1 MLYVIKSRGMG
12 HSNQVREFLL
22 TDKGIELLDVYLG
35 ESGVLTGSARTSQE
49 MLDKQAALQRKHEVE
64 SKQRELERK
73 KAAAEAQIAALRA
86 EIKTVEVELRHGKA
100 EEGEMENASS
110 EGQKRMAELREADAA

>member
-1 MLYVIKSRGMG
+1 MG

-49 MLDKQAALQRKHEVE
+49 MRDKQAALQRKHEVE

-100 EEGEMENASS
+100 EEGEMESAAS
-110 EGQKRMAELREADAA
+110 EGQKRMAELRKADAA